1 MSSRPEGLRDNPV
14 ASTSLTHIDG
24 ERGLLT
30 VAGYAVAEIA
40 PRCSFEEACFLL
52 FHRRLPNAAE
62 LEQFACRLAQERELP
77 AGLWAVA
84 RQAAADRIAPMDALM
99 ILAALL
105 RRPGPAPQPAQIVT
119 KLMMVAGWYARLLA
133 GAEPE
138 PPPQEAAHVEAYL
151 HLVAGRPPDP
161 AAVRALETYLVTVMD
176 HGLNASTFAARVAAS
191 THSDLLS
198 CTLAALATLKGPRHG
213 GAPGPALEMVERIPD
228 VAQAADYLRAML
240 DRGERLMG
248 FGHGVY
254 RVRDPRADVL
264 AVALEELIAARVAG
278 HAQAQALYR
287 KARAVEQV
295 ALRVLAEHRPQ
306 AHLQTNV
313 EFYTAL
319 LLHAIGLERELF
331 TPTFAVARVV
341 GWLAHASEQR
351 DSNVLLRPRA
361 RYRGPRGRRWLPLAS
376 R

>member
-24 ERGLLT
+24 ERGSLT

-105 RRPGPAPQPAQIVT
+105 RRPGHDPQPAQIVT
-119 KLMMVAGWYARLLA
+119 KLMMAAGWYARLLA

-138 PPPQEAAHVEAYL
+138 PPPQQASHVEAYL

-313 EFYTAL
+313 KFYTAL

-341 GWLAHASEQR
+341 GWLAHAGEQR

-361 RYRGPRGRRWLPLAS
+361 RYRGPHGRRWLPRAD